1 MSIVVD
7 AHREG
12 EELKIGCLRTRERVL
27 YREFGTVGEADH
39 AVSSSWR
46 RMHGE

>member
-1 MSIVVD
+1 MPIVVD

-12 EELKIGCLRTRERVL
+12 EELEIGCFRTRERVF
-27 YREFGTVGEADH
+27 YRELGSVGEADH
-39 AVSSSWR
+39 TVSSSWR